1 MKSNLLNVAFKI
13 TAGTALALSIS
24 ATAFSQV
31 KVGVI
36 QGLSGPP
43 AIVDFGES
51 YLQGLKLALK
61 DYQAKGGKTKIEL
74 VVYDDEANP
83 QRAVSLTQ
91 RLIQNDR
98 VPVVIGTVSSGNV
111 LAMAPILQK
120 AGVPLVAG
128 PSIATN
134 ITSQFINEQPS
145 FIFRCS
151 MVEKYQIDKMLDW
164 GVKNFKRI
172 GLIHSTTGYGNFA
185 AKEIQDGLKARGV
198 TLVAVEAAA
207 PGVND
212 LTPQMVKLKDAQ
224 ADLVLNFHESFELP
238 FRPMPRLN
246 YKPVVAGNWGL
257 SSQKVL
263 EIVGKDAI
271 EGTVMGQALDINS
284 PRAKEFD
291 ERMKKEYGKDYR
303 WPVLAAL
310 GYDAGQIVFKA
321 VDQVGKSDP
330 KAIRNALE
338 NIDGIQAISAT
349 PAKPFSA
356 KDHECLDQEHVF
368 LGVWKNGVVNKLN

>member
-1 MKSNLLNVAFKI
+1 MKSNLLNVALKF
-13 TAGTALALSIS
+13 AGTAVALTVS

-36 QGLSGPP
+36 EGLSGPP

-83 QRAVSLTQ
+83 QRAVSLAQ

-111 LAMAPILQK
+111 LAMAPILQN

-134 ITSQFINEQPS
+134 ITSQFINEKPS

-151 MVEKYQIDKMLDW
+151 MVEKYQIDQMLDW

-172 GLIHSTTGYGNFA
+172 GLIHSTTGYGSFA
-185 AKEIQDGLKARGV
+185 AKEIQEGLKARGV

-271 EGTVMGQALDINS
+271 EGTVMGQALDINA
-284 PRAKEFD
+284 PRAKAFD

-303 WPVLAAL
+303 WPVVAAL

-330 KAIRNALE
+330 AAIRNALE
-338 NIDGIQAISAT
+338 NIDGIQAVSAT

-356 KDHECLDQEHVF
+356 TDHECLDREHVF
-368 LGVWKNGVVNKLN
+368 LGVWKDGVVNKLN